1 MQLSYFRTQIWFLVF
16 QTINPETNYNGFS
29 TTILL
34 LLSTTMDFLARHSKM
49 RGLGHWHWYD
59 IDPLY
64 LVCWSAS
71 SSLPGTQSRR
81 RLQLPLLSFS
91 STSNSRDNLKQFSR
105 RQNCVPRQNLSGE
118 LTGWVKVGLVED
130 AGSKLKTHL
139 MKPLLLRRQAELED
153 RG

>member
-1 MQLSYFRTQIWFLVF
+1 
-16 QTINPETNYNGFS
+16 
-29 TTILL
+29 
-34 LLSTTMDFLARHSKM
+34 MDFL
-49 RGLGHWHWYD
+49 LLFFYYY
-59 IDPLY
+59 PLQWIF
-64 LVCWSAS
+64 LHVILKCEALATDTDTILTHCICSAD
-71 SSLPGTQSRR
+71 LPAPPFPGTQSRT

-105 RQNCVPRQNLSGE
+105 RQNCVPSQNLSGE